1 MNTDDKA
8 VLSAIKL
15 AERAGVSNADRE
27 KAKAQSEKASAA
39 LNDHTLRAAFIRI
52 FEYFAT
58 RDRMK
63 EIGKPLAPPLVD
75 ILAVGR
81 AGLVQSAEFAWMNAG
96 DAVFDFPRSE
106 LLAAA
111 PSARML
117 DSVARRHRDLTAE
130 AFMYVLEH
138 AEIAEISAAFEW
150 VVQRAKPKDLARLA
164 PQLISGHPR
173 RRHLPPREEVLIT
186 ALLRDKGGDVM
197 RACFAIA
204 KTHLPAFDCLRIAV
218 NTTPK
223 LLIQFIASLPKAI
236 SGPDGEVALQLFE
249 SWLPTFPKAAPA
261 DRENLSG
268 LVATLAG
275 HLLKLRKRKDPEQE
289 LLFAISRNARQWLA
303 EMQQTK
309 DCAHFWLVADAPEL
323 LAAEKPDAGL
333 SHYGAGLIASSLDK
347 AKSGVAGESL
357 LEALALNL
365 GMERIGTS
373 GEAVSFDPAHH
384 EDTVGG
390 LLTGVPAKIIEPGW
404 RLGDRVVRRSKVTPS
419 KNA

>member
-15 AERAGVSNADRE
+15 AERAGGSNADRE

-63 EIGKPLAPPLVD
+63 EIGKPLTPPLGD
-75 ILAVGR
+75 ILAIGR
-81 AGLVQSAEFAWMNAG
+81 SGLVQSAEFAWMNAG

-117 DSVARRHRDLTAE
+117 DSVARKHRDLTAE

-138 AEIAEISAAFEW
+138 AEVAEISAAFDW

-173 RRHLPPREEVLIT
+173 RRHLPQREEVLSA
-186 ALLRDKGGDVM
+186 ALLRDKGGDLL
-197 RACFAIA
+197 RACLAIA
-204 KTHLPAFDCLRIAV
+204 KTHGPAFDRLRTAV
-218 NTTPK
+218 NTTPE
-223 LLIQFIASLPKAI
+223 LLAHFIAALPKTI
-236 SGPDGEVALQLFE
+236 CGPDGDVALQLFE

-261 DRENLSG
+261 HRENLSG
-268 LVATLAG
+268 VVSTLAG
-275 HLLKLRKRKDPEQE
+275 HMLKLRKRKEPEQK
-289 LLFAISRNARQWLA
+289 LLLAISRSARQWLA
-303 EMQQTK
+303 EMQHTK
-309 DCAHFWLVADAPEL
+309 DCAHFWLVADATEL

-333 SHYGAGLIASSLDK
+333 SHYGAGLVASSLDK
-347 AKSGVAGESL
+347 AKSGVAGEPL

-365 GMERIGTS
+365 GMEHIGIS
-373 GEAVSFDPAHH
+373 GEAVTFDPIHH

-390 LLTGVPAKIIEPGW
+390 LLAGVSAKIIEPGW
-404 RLGDRVVRRSKVTPS
+404 RLGERIVRRSKVTPS
-419 KNA
+419 NHA